1 MIENDD
7 NNKISSEPEASG
19 DGRGGISTWREDEQ
33 EADEE
38 GDAEDDDCGGGGVT
52 TKAFPSGCR
61 ACTCAGELLP
71 RRGTTTVTQDQ
82 AAHASSPSPR
92 LPYSAKGSPS
102 INPEPLDVVAARP
115 GSTRGLQGN
124 CALQQSGSEEDENE
138 REEVG

>member
-19 DGRGGISTWREDEQ
+19 DGRGGISTEDGGDEQ

-82 AAHASSPSPR
+82 RPARKLCLATVWLGGR
-92 LPYSAKGSPS
+92 RERERGSRM
-102 INPEPLDVVAARP
+102 ERRYRVVVVLFVLP
-115 GSTRGLQGN
+115 GSGI
-124 CALQQSGSEEDENE
+124 
-138 REEVG
+138 

>member
-19 DGRGGISTWREDEQ
+19 DGRGGISTEDGGDEQ

-92 LPYSAKGSPS
+92 LSPS

>member
-19 DGRGGISTWREDEQ
+19 DGRGGISTEDGGDQ

-82 AAHASSPSPR
+82 RP
-92 LPYSAKGSPS
+92 
-102 INPEPLDVVAARP
+102 ARKLCLATVWL
-115 GSTRGLQGN
+115 GGRR
-124 CALQQSGSEEDENE
+124 E
-138 REEVG
+138 RERGSRMNVKS

>member
-19 DGRGGISTWREDEQ
+19 DGRGGISTEDGGDEQ

-92 LPYSAKGSPS
+92 LPYSAKGRGGIQPPNVTTAWSRPTADS
-102 INPEPLDVVAARP
+102 ALAQGTPLP
-115 GSTRGLQGN
+115 GRGG
-124 CALQQSGSEEDENE
+124 AL
-138 REEVG
+138 RAPR

>member
-7 NNKISSEPEASG
+7 NNKISS
-19 DGRGGISTWREDEQ
+19 
-33 EADEE
+33 

-92 LPYSAKGSPS
+92 LHPTSQPPGRGPRRIRRWPRERRYR
-102 INPEPLDVVAARP
+102 VVVVLFVLP
-115 GSTRGLQGN
+115 GSGI
-124 CALQQSGSEEDENE
+124 
-138 REEVG
+138 

>member
-92 LPYSAKGSPS
+92 LRGGIQPPNVTTAWSRPTADSALAQGT
-102 INPEPLDVVAARP
+102 PLP
-115 GSTRGLQGN
+115 GRGG
-124 CALQQSGSEEDENE
+124 AL
-138 REEVG
+138 RAPR